1 MKATGS
7 ASAYEI
13 FTLSNSAVFY
23 SLLVGFLDEVWLKC
37 SVQ

>member
-13 FTLSNSAVFY
+13 VTLSNSAVFH
-23 SLLVGFLDEVWLKC
+23 SLLVSGFLDEVWLKC
-37 SVQ
+37 SA